1 LYIKD
6 FGAKEATLDLS
17 IIIACYNEQP
27 VLRDSVARIVD
38 VMSVTKYANSYE
50 LIFVDDKSRDKT
62 VDIIL
67 ELMNKYPYIPIKL
80 IRHERN
86 TGRGRTVTD
95 GFEAAHGRII
105 GFLDIDLE
113 TPAHY
118 IPVAALEIERGADVA
133 SAWRIYKF
141 LWRTFY
147 RQILSV
153 GYHKMVG
160 SVLRLPLRDTE
171 VGFKFFNRERA
182 MPVLAECVDPGWFWD
197 TEVMTRSYFAGLK
210 IVEIPTLFIKR
221 YDKQSSVRPIHDS
234 VDYFR
239 KLRHFRREAHR
250 LEAEYRRRGLTP
262 LAVSTVEHPVG
273 HGDEERNPQPA
284 ITSQLIETGS

>member
-1 LYIKD
+1 MLNS
-6 FGAKEATLDLS
+6 AQTNLELS
-17 IIIACYNEQP
+17 IIIACYNERP

-38 VMSVTKYANSYE
+38 VMSVTKYADSYE
-50 LIFVDDKSRDKT
+50 LIFVDDLSRDNT
-62 VDIIL
+62 VDIVL
-67 ELMNKYPYIPIKL
+67 ELMDKYSHLPIRL

-86 TGRGRTVTD
+86 TGRGRTVMD
-95 GFEAAHGRII
+95 GFGAARGRII

-133 SAWRIYKF
+133 SALRIYKF

-147 RQILSV
+147 RQVLSV
-153 GYHKMVG
+153 GYHKLVARA
-160 SVLRLPLRDTE
+160 LKLPLQDTE

-182 MPVLAECVDPGWFWD
+182 MPVLRECSDPGWFWD
-197 TEVMTRSYFAGLK
+197 TEVMARSYFAGLK

-234 VDYFR
+234 LEYFS
-239 KLRHFRREAHR
+239 KLQRFRHEARRLSNHYQAQGR
-250 LEAEYRRRGLTP
+250 TP
-262 LAVSTVEHPVG
+262 LAVSTLSHPVG
-273 HGDEERNPQPA
+273 HGDPTP
-284 ITSQLIETGS
+284 IETPDPTPANAS

>member
-1 LYIKD
+1 MYKRE
-6 FGAKEATLDLS
+6 FGAAVSELDMS
-17 IIIACYNEQP
+17 VVIACYNEQP
-27 VLRDSVARIVD
+27 VLRDSVARIID

-50 LIFVDDKSRDKT
+50 LIFVDDVSRDNT

-67 ELMNKYPYIPIKL
+67 ELMNKYPDVQMKL

-95 GFEAAHGRII
+95 GFEVARGRII

-133 SAWRIYKF
+133 TAWRIYKF

-147 RQILSV
+147 RQVLSV
-153 GYHKMVG
+153 GYHKLVG
-160 SVLRLPLRDTE
+160 AVLRLPLRDTE
-171 VGFKFFNRERA
+171 VGFKFFNRERI
-182 MPVLAECVDPGWFWD
+182 MPVLAECTDPGWFWD
-197 TEVMTRSYFAGLK
+197 TEVMTRSYFTGLK

-221 YDKQSSVRPIHDS
+221 YDKQSSVRLVRDTLE
-234 VDYFR
+234 YFG
-239 KLRHFRREAHR
+239 KLRHFRREAQR
-250 LEAEYRRRGLTP
+250 LEAEYRGRGLTP
-262 LAVSTVEHPVG
+262 LAVSTISHPVG
-273 HGDEERNPQPA
+273 HGDEEELSA
-284 ITSQLIETGS
+284 IGYQSSAR